1 MNFIEPLY
9 HAVAFN
15 NQFAINTYINKF
27 GLEPH
32 QIQELNK
39 HAFENVLNS
48 QVTEKVDEVS
58 FKVTKMEIDYGFL
71 DGEKYENKSCMESLK
86 YISDHDHF
94 KHLILHPVLSFY
106 IDKQFKRLNRLFSY
120 NFLIFLCFGALAVLL
135 NKPIVMGFYLLFR
148 ELIQIILAYRA
159 ENLKEYFTSLTNL
172 FDILLIVGVFVMP
185 LSFKEESIIIVTFL
199 GLIQSIMIIS
209 ELKSSFALKMF
220 ILLKIVG
227 KFVKLFVIVL
237 PIILSFGIGFHLI
250 FKGCEKAK
258 ELNKFETYFT
268 SVVKTVVM
276 TVASELDFKDFCKLN
291 SAFVR
296 IFFIFFLL
304 CSIVLINFVS
314 ALVIADI
321 EVRMIQIVLKLL
333 NA

>member
-1 MNFIEPLY
+1 M
-9 HAVAFN
+9 
-15 NQFAINTYINKF
+15 QS
-27 GLEPH
+27 H

-48 QVTEKVDEVS
+48 YVTEKVDDVS

-71 DGEKYENKSCMESLK
+71 DGTKYENQSCMESLK

-106 IDKQFKRLNRLFSY
+106 IDKQFKRLNRLFLL
-120 NFLIFLCFGALAVLL
+120 NFLIFLCFGALALVLK
-135 NKPIVMGFYLLFR
+135 KPIVMGFYLFFR
-148 ELIQIILAYRA
+148 ESIQIFLAYRA

-172 FDILLIVGVFVMP
+172 FDILLIIGVLFVMP
-185 LSFKEESIIIVTFL
+185 FFLKEETIIIVTFL

-227 KFVKLFVIVL
+227 KFTKLFVMVL
-237 PIILSFGIGFHLI
+237 PIILSFGIGFPLI
-250 FKGCEKAK
+250 FKGCKKAK

-268 SVVKTVVM
+268 SIVKTVVM
-276 TVASELDFKDFCKLN
+276 TSTGELDFKDFCKLD
-291 SAFVR
+291 SDFVR

-321 EVRMIQIVLKLL
+321 EVRMKQEI
-333 NA
+333 